1 MAKSICVNCHRVLRS
16 KENVCP
22 VCYCEMKPY
31 IEPKKEKVKE
41 PSSPPLGKWNSER
54 ALFERYCIACDSAL
68 VFDGLKFNC
77 PNCRISR
84 YTETPSRL

>member
-41 PSSPPLGKWNSER
+41 PNPYSHWYPPVGQ
-54 ALFERYCIACDSAL
+54 
-68 VFDGLKFNC
+68 
-77 PNCRISR
+77 RIGVGH
-84 YTETPSRL
+84 PSRNRH